1 MTKPA
6 LLLNADGAPLQ
17 YFPLSLVNWKVAI
30 KLVYLEHV
38 VVIAEHEDCCVHS
51 PSLTM
56 QVPSIIMLKSYH
68 KVAHTV
74 QLSRTNIFLR
84 DGNTCQYCGQ
94 VFERRALTLDHV
106 KPKSKGGENSW
117 ENLVTACS
125 PCNTSKGSDYI
136 RPLNSPILPTIR
148 EMVRQYNKHHRMNW
162 TAEWEHYLKVK

>member
-84 DGNTCQYCGQ
+84 DGNTCQYCGH

-125 PCNTSKGSDYI
+125 PCNTSKGSEYI
-136 RPLNSPILPTIR
+136 KPLNNPLLPTIR
-148 EMVRQYNKHHRMNW
+148 EMVRQYNKHHQMNW